1 MNATKVS
8 ARLGNVVEMPFAP
21 TRQAAIPVDAN
32 LVTLVIPMSIV
43 MTLMSVETIY
53 QFVEEKPNAKMFLH
67 LLNAHVLM
75 GRPLTPLRKDVGV
88 LWHARLII
96 SALVMPSA
104 MADLA
109 HVLNPMLAPIARTLV
124 TRLLVFP
131 MLSVLF
137 KLASLCVD
145 ACPDSNCY
153 PSKELVLILTN
164 ANHHLVDLEPFVKTQ
179 LDPLTANVQ
188 LEQLETHP

>member
-1 MNATKVS
+1 MDRKS
-8 ARLGNVVEMPFAP
+8 HPDQEFRLYDMLYFSF
-21 TRQAAIPVDAN
+21 TD
-32 LVTLVIPMSIV
+32 
-43 MTLMSVETIY
+43 
-53 QFVEEKPNAKMFLH
+53 AKMFLH

-137 KLASLCVD
+137 KLAFLCVD
-145 ACPDSNCY
+145 ACQDSNCY
-153 PSKELVLILTN
+153 PSKELVLVRFLFHYFYICSIFVFYYVII
-164 ANHHLVDLEPFVKTQ
+164 HKIFQFPFI
-179 LDPLTANVQ
+179 
-188 LEQLETHP
+188 

>member
-1 MNATKVS
+1 MLYFSFT
-8 ARLGNVVEMPFAP
+8 
-21 TRQAAIPVDAN
+21 D
-32 LVTLVIPMSIV
+32 
-43 MTLMSVETIY
+43 
-53 QFVEEKPNAKMFLH
+53 AKMFLH

-124 TRLLVFP
+124 IRLLVFP

-137 KLASLCVD
+137 KLVFLCVD
-145 ACPDSNCY
+145 ACQDSNCY
-153 PSKELVLILTN
+153 PSKELVSVRFCLQDFCLFHIY
-164 ANHHLVDLEPFVKTQ
+164 LVIVCRIFISFFC
-179 LDPLTANVQ
+179 
-188 LEQLETHP
+188 

>member
-1 MNATKVS
+1 
-8 ARLGNVVEMPFAP
+8 
-21 TRQAAIPVDAN
+21 
-32 LVTLVIPMSIV
+32 MSLNRVLAESQQSLKKIR
-43 MTLMSVETIY
+43 MTENDLDQEPRFYDMLYFSFTD
-53 QFVEEKPNAKMFLH
+53 AKMFLH

-137 KLASLCVD
+137 KLAFLCVD
-145 ACPDSNCY
+145 ACQDSNCY
-153 PSKELVLILTN
+153 PSKELVL
-164 ANHHLVDLEPFVKTQ
+164 VRF
-179 LDPLTANVQ
+179 
-188 LEQLETHP
+188 

>member
-1 MNATKVS
+1 MLYFS
-8 ARLGNVVEMPFAP
+8 FA
-21 TRQAAIPVDAN
+21 D
-32 LVTLVIPMSIV
+32 
-43 MTLMSVETIY
+43 
-53 QFVEEKPNAKMFLH
+53 AKMFLH

-137 KLASLCVD
+137 KLAFPCVD
-145 ACPDSNCY
+145 ACQDSNCY
-153 PSKELVLILTN
+153 PSKELVL
-164 ANHHLVDLEPFVKTQ
+164 VRF
-179 LDPLTANVQ
+179 
-188 LEQLETHP
+188 